1 MSILMDI
8 AYILSIFVGVLAI
21 VNPFGN
27 ISFFTSLTQGF
38 SLEEKR
44 RVISKAIIA
53 ATTTLIV
60 FGLLG
65 SYIFRLFSITIPA
78 FRIAGGLLL
87 FRVAFSMLYGSTPG
101 TKSTVQEKAESLERE
116 MVGVIPLAIPM
127 LAGPGAI
134 STVMLYVSEGS
145 LLDLLIVIVSIFLT
159 MIITYTL
166 LRNADKIFGRI
177 GRVGSLAISRIMG
190 LILAAVAV
198 QFLING
204 IHDIALKWITEF
216 SNLTINNIITIFF
229 F

>member
-1 MSILMDI
+1 MDV
-8 AYILSIFVGVLAI
+8 AYILSIFVGILAI

-38 SLEEKR
+38 SVVEKKQ
-44 RVISKAIIA
+44 VISKAIVA
-53 ATTTLIV
+53 ATLTLIV

-65 SYIFRLFSITIPA
+65 SYIFKLFSITIPA

-101 TKSTVQEKAESLERE
+101 TKSTTEEKEESLERE
-116 MVGVIPLAIPM
+116 MVGVIPMAIPM

-134 STVMLYVSEGS
+134 STVMLYVSEGN
-145 LLDLLIVIVSIFLT
+145 LNELLIVFASIFVT
-159 MIITYTL
+159 MFITFIL
-166 LRNADKIFGRI
+166 LRNADKIFNKI

-198 QFLING
+198 QFLVNG
-204 IHDIALKWITEF
+204 IHDIALAWITEF
-216 SNLTINNIITIFF
+216 SSLFVNGFITSFF

>member
-1 MSILMDI
+1 MDI
-8 AYILSIFVGVLAI
+8 AYVISTFIGILAI

-38 SLEEKR
+38 SLQEKKQ
-44 RVISKAIIA
+44 VISKAVIS
-53 ATTTLIV
+53 ATVTLII

-65 SYIFRLFSITIPA
+65 SYIFKLFSITIPA

-101 TKSTVQEKAESLERE
+101 TKSTSEEKQESLERS
-116 MVGVIPLAIPM
+116 MVGVIPMAIPM

-134 STVMLYVSEGS
+134 STVMLYVSEGN
-145 LLDLLIVIVSIFLT
+145 LNELLIVFTSIFVT
-159 MIITYTL
+159 MFITYVL
-166 LRNADKIFGRI
+166 LRNADRIFSKI

-204 IHDIALKWITEF
+204 IHDIALAWITEF
-216 SNLTINNIITIFF
+216 SSLLVSGVIVITSFF

>member
-1 MSILMDI
+1 MDV
-8 AYILSIFVGVLAI
+8 AYILSVFVGILAI

-38 SLEEKR
+38 SVEEKK
-44 RVISKAIIA
+44 RVISKAVIA
-53 ATTTLIV
+53 ATITLIV

-101 TKSTVQEKAESLERE
+101 TKATAEEKMESLERE
-116 MVGVIPLAIPM
+116 MIGVIPLAIPM

-134 STVMLYVSEGS
+134 STVMLYVSQGDAFE
-145 LLDLLIVIVSIFLT
+145 LLIVLASIFAT
-159 MIITYTL
+159 MVITYIL
-166 LRNADKIFGRI
+166 LRNADKIFNRI

-204 IHDIALKWITEF
+204 IHDIIFLWVKEF
-216 SNLTINNIITIFF
+216 ASMMV
-229 F
+229 

>member
-1 MSILMDI
+1 MDV
-8 AYILSIFVGVLAI
+8 AYILSVFAGILAI

-38 SLEEKR
+38 SVEEKK
-44 RVISKAIIA
+44 RVISKAVIA
-53 ATTTLIV
+53 ATITLIV

-101 TKSTVQEKAESLERE
+101 TKATAEEKMESLERE
-116 MVGVIPLAIPM
+116 MIGVIPLAIPM

-134 STVMLYVSEGS
+134 STVMLYVSQGDAFE
-145 LLDLLIVIVSIFLT
+145 LLIVLASIFAT
-159 MIITYTL
+159 MVITYIL
-166 LRNADKIFGRI
+166 LRKADKIFNRI

-204 IHDIALKWITEF
+204 IHDIIFLWVKEF
-216 SNLTINNIITIFF
+216 ASMMV
-229 F
+229 

>member
-1 MSILMDI
+1 MDI
-8 AYILSIFVGVLAI
+8 AYVISTFIGILAI

-38 SLEEKR
+38 SLQEKKQ
-44 RVISKAIIA
+44 VISKAVIS
-53 ATTTLIV
+53 ATVTLII

-65 SYIFRLFSITIPA
+65 SYIFKLFSITIPA

-101 TKSTVQEKAESLERE
+101 TKSTSEEKEESLERS
-116 MVGVIPLAIPM
+116 MVGVIPMAIPM

-134 STVMLYVSEGS
+134 STVMLYVSEGN
-145 LLDLLIVIVSIFLT
+145 LNELLIVFASIFVT
-159 MIITYTL
+159 MFITYVL
-166 LRNADKIFGRI
+166 LRNADRIFSKI

-204 IHDIALKWITEF
+204 IHDIALAWITEF
-216 SNLTINNIITIFF
+216 SSLLVSGVIVITSFF

>member
-1 MSILMDI
+1 MDI
-8 AYILSIFVGVLAI
+8 ASILSIFVGILAI

-27 ISFFTSLTQGF
+27 ISFFSSLTQGF
-38 SLEEKR
+38 SVEEKK
-44 RVISKAIIA
+44 RVISKAVVS
-53 ATTTLIV
+53 ATITLIV

-101 TKSTVQEKAESLERE
+101 TKATPEEKKESLERE
-116 MVGVIPLAIPM
+116 MIGVIPMAIPM

-134 STVMLYVSEGS
+134 STVMLYVSQGDVIE
-145 LLDLLIVIVSIFLT
+145 LLIVIASVFAT
-159 MIITYTL
+159 MGITYAL
-166 LRNADKIFGRI
+166 LRNSDKIFNRI

-198 QFLING
+198 QFLVNG
-204 IHDIALKWITEF
+204 IHDIVFAWAAELASLMI
-216 SNLTINNIITIFF
+216 
-229 F
+229 

>member
-1 MSILMDI
+1 MDI
-8 AYILSIFVGVLAI
+8 AYIISIFIAILAI

-38 SLEEKR
+38 SNEEKK
-44 RVISKAIIA
+44 RVIHKAIIA
-53 ATTTLIV
+53 ATMTLIV

-65 SYIFRLFSITIPA
+65 SYIFSLFSITIPA

-101 TKSTVQEKAESLERE
+101 TKATTEEKQESLERE
-116 MVGVIPLAIPM
+116 MVGVIPMAIPM

-134 STVMLYVSEGS
+134 STVMLYVSEGNIV
-145 LLDLLIVIVSIFLT
+145 DLIIVIFSVFAT
-159 MIITYTL
+159 MIITYVL
-166 LRNADKIFGRI
+166 LRNADKIFNRI

-204 IHDIALKWITEF
+204 IHDIAQSWIIEF
-216 SNLTINNIITIFF
+216 SALTITSIITSFF

>member
-1 MSILMDI
+1 MDI
-8 AYILSIFVGVLAI
+8 AYIISIFISILAI
-21 VNPFGN
+21 INPFGN
-27 ISFFTSLTQGF
+27 ISFFSSLTQDF
-38 SLEEKR
+38 SREEKR
-44 RVISKAIIA
+44 KVISKAITA
-53 ATTTLIV
+53 ATATLIV
-60 FGLLG
+60 FGLIG

-101 TKSTVQEKAESLERE
+101 TKATEKEKVESLERE

-134 STVMLYVSEGS
+134 STVMLYVSEGN
-145 LLDLLIVIVSIFLT
+145 LIDLLIVIASILLT
-159 MIITYTL
+159 MTITYAL
-166 LRNADKIFGRI
+166 LRNADRIFTRI

-204 IHDIALKWITEF
+204 IHDVALLWLTEF
-216 SNLTINNIITIFF
+216 SNLLVNSVITIFF

>member
-1 MSILMDI
+1 MDI
-8 AYILSIFVGVLAI
+8 AYIISIFIAILAI

-38 SLEEKR
+38 SNEEKK
-44 RVISKAIIA
+44 RVIHKAIIA
-53 ATTTLIV
+53 ATMTLIV

-65 SYIFRLFSITIPA
+65 SYIFSLFSITIPA

-101 TKSTVQEKAESLERE
+101 TKATTEEKQESLERE
-116 MVGVIPLAIPM
+116 MVGVIPMAIPM

-134 STVMLYVSEGS
+134 STVMLYVSEGNIV
-145 LLDLLIVIVSIFLT
+145 DLIIVIFSVFAT
-159 MIITYTL
+159 MIISYVL
-166 LRNADKIFGRI
+166 LRNADKIFNRI

-204 IHDIALKWITEF
+204 IHDIALGWITEF
-216 SNLTINNIITIFF
+216 SALTINVIITSFF

>member
-1 MSILMDI
+1 MEV
-8 AYILSIFVGVLAI
+8 AYIISIFIGILAI

-27 ISFFTSLTQGF
+27 ISFFSSLTQGF
-38 SLEEKR
+38 SIEEKK
-44 RVISKAIIA
+44 RVINKAIVA
-53 ATTTLIV
+53 ATITLIV

-65 SYIFRLFSITIPA
+65 SYIFSLFSITIPA

-101 TKSTVQEKAESLERE
+101 TKSTTEEKKETLERE
-116 MVGVIPLAIPM
+116 MVGVIPMAIPM

-134 STVMLYVSEGS
+134 STVMLYVSEGNII
-145 LLDLLIVIVSIFLT
+145 DLVIVIFSVFAT
-159 MIITYTL
+159 MLITYTL
-166 LRNADKIFGRI
+166 LRNADKIFNRI

-204 IHDIALKWITEF
+204 IHDIALGWITEF
-216 SNLTINNIITIFF
+216 SALSITSILTTFF
-229 F
+229 L

>member
-1 MSILMDI
+1 MDV
-8 AYILSIFVGVLAI
+8 AYILSIFVGILAI

-38 SLEEKR
+38 SVAEKKQ
-44 RVISKAIIA
+44 VISKAIVA
-53 ATTTLIV
+53 ATLTLIV

-65 SYIFRLFSITIPA
+65 SYIFKLFSITIPA

-101 TKSTVQEKAESLERE
+101 TKSTTEEKEESLERE
-116 MVGVIPLAIPM
+116 MVGVIPMAIPM

-134 STVMLYVSEGS
+134 STVMLYVSEGN
-145 LLDLLIVIVSIFLT
+145 LNELLIVFASIFVT
-159 MIITYTL
+159 MFITFIL
-166 LRNADKIFGRI
+166 LRNADKIFNKI

-198 QFLING
+198 QFLVNG
-204 IHDIALKWITEF
+204 IHDIALAWITEF
-216 SNLTINNIITIFF
+216 SSLFVNGFITSFF

>member
-1 MSILMDI
+1 MDI
-8 AYILSIFVGVLAI
+8 AYVISIFIGILAI

-27 ISFFTSLTQGF
+27 ISFFVSLTQGF
-38 SLEEKR
+38 SIEEKK
-44 RVISKAIIA
+44 RVISKAVVA
-53 ATTTLIV
+53 ATITLIV

-101 TKSTVQEKAESLERE
+101 TKSTDREKAESLERE
-116 MVGVIPLAIPM
+116 MVGVIPMAIPM

-134 STVMLYVSEGS
+134 STVMLYVSQG
-145 LLDLLIVIVSIFLT
+145 DLVELFVVFGSIFAT
-159 MIITYTL
+159 MIVTYFL
-166 LRNADKIFGRI
+166 LRNADKIFSRI

-198 QFLING
+198 QFLVNG
-204 IHDIALKWITEF
+204 IHDIVLSWITEF
-216 SNLTINNIITIFF
+216 SSMLIIIFL
-229 F
+229 

>member
-1 MSILMDI
+1 MDI
-8 AYILSIFVGVLAI
+8 AYVISIFVGILAI

-38 SLEEKR
+38 SIDEKR

-53 ATTTLIV
+53 ATITLIV

-87 FRVAFSMLYGSTPG
+87 FRVAFSMLYGTTPG
-101 TKSTVQEKAESLERE
+101 TKSTDREKAESIERE
-116 MVGVIPLAIPM
+116 MVGVIPMAIPM

-134 STVMLYVSEGS
+134 STVMLYVSQGDIVE
-145 LLDLLIVIVSIFLT
+145 LLVVIGSIFAT
-159 MIITYTL
+159 MIVTYIL
-166 LRNADKIFGRI
+166 LRNADKIFSRI

-198 QFLING
+198 QFLVNG
-204 IHDIALKWITEF
+204 IHDIALSWITEF
-216 SNLTINNIITIFF
+216 SSILIINFL
-229 F
+229 

>member
-1 MSILMDI
+1 MDF
-8 AYILSIFVGVLAI
+8 AYILSIFVGIIAI

-27 ISFFTSLTQGF
+27 ISFFTSLTHGF
-38 SLEEKR
+38 TPEEKKQ
-44 RVISKAIIA
+44 VISKAIFA
-53 ATTTLIV
+53 ATITLIV

-65 SYIFRLFSITIPA
+65 SYIFTLFSITIPA

-101 TKSTVQEKAESLERE
+101 TKATTEEKEESLERE
-116 MVGVIPLAIPM
+116 MVGVIPMAIPM

-134 STVMLYVSEGS
+134 STVMLYVSHG
-145 LLDLLIVIVSIFLT
+145 DLIELSIVILSIFVT
-159 MIITYTL
+159 MFITYFL
-166 LRNADKIFGRI
+166 LRNADKIFNRI

-198 QFLING
+198 QFLVNG
-204 IHDIALKWITEF
+204 IHDIALAWIKEF
-216 SNLTINNIITIFF
+216 SPLLVNGVITNFF

>member
-1 MSILMDI
+1 MDV
-8 AYILSIFVGVLAI
+8 AYILSIFVGILAI

-38 SLEEKR
+38 SVAEKKQ
-44 RVISKAIIA
+44 VISKAVVA
-53 ATTTLIV
+53 ATLTLLV

-65 SYIFRLFSITIPA
+65 SYIFKLFSITIPA

-101 TKSTVQEKAESLERE
+101 TKSTTEEKEESLERE
-116 MVGVIPLAIPM
+116 MVGVIPMAIPM

-134 STVMLYVSEGS
+134 STVMLYVSEGNLNE
-145 LLDLLIVIVSIFLT
+145 LLVVFISIFVT
-159 MIITYTL
+159 MFITFIL
-166 LRNADKIFGRI
+166 LRNADKIFSKI

-198 QFLING
+198 QFLVNG
-204 IHDIALKWITEF
+204 IHDIALAWITEF
-216 SNLTINNIITIFF
+216 SSLFVNGVITSFF

>member
-1 MSILMDI
+1 MEI
-8 AYILSIFVGVLAI
+8 AYIFSIFVGILAI

-38 SLEEKR
+38 SKEEKKH
-44 RVISKAIIA
+44 VINKAIIA
-53 ATTTLIV
+53 ATITLIV

-65 SYIFRLFSITIPA
+65 SYIFSLFSITIPA

-101 TKSTVQEKAESLERE
+101 TKSTTEEKQESLERE
-116 MVGVIPLAIPM
+116 MVGVIPMAIPM

-134 STVMLYVSEGS
+134 STVMLYVSEGNM
-145 LLDLLIVIVSIFLT
+145 LELIIVIFSVFAT
-159 MIITYTL
+159 MIITYAL
-166 LRNADKIFGRI
+166 LRNADKIFSRI

-204 IHDIALKWITEF
+204 IHDIAISWITEF
-216 SNLTINNIITIFF
+216 SLLTINSIITSFF

>member
-1 MSILMDI
+1 MDI
-8 AYILSIFVGVLAI
+8 AYVISMFIGILAI

-38 SLEEKR
+38 SVDEKKQ
-44 RVISKAIIA
+44 VISKAIVA
-53 ATTTLIV
+53 ATLTLIV

-65 SYIFRLFSITIPA
+65 SYIFKLFSITIPA

-101 TKSTVQEKAESLERE
+101 TKSTSEEKQESLERS
-116 MVGVIPLAIPM
+116 MVGVIPMAIPM

-134 STVMLYVSEGS
+134 STVMLYVSEGN
-145 LLDLLIVIVSIFLT
+145 LEVLLIVFASIFVT
-159 MIITYTL
+159 MFITYVL
-166 LRNADKIFGRI
+166 LRNADRIFSKI

-204 IHDIALKWITEF
+204 IHDIALAWITEF
-216 SNLTINNIITIFF
+216 SSLLVNGFITIFF

>member
-1 MSILMDI
+1 MDI
-8 AYILSIFVGVLAI
+8 AYVLSIFVGILAI

-27 ISFFTSLTQGF
+27 ISFFTSLTHDF
-38 SLEEKR
+38 STEEKKQ
-44 RVISKAIIA
+44 VISKAVVA
-53 ATTTLIV
+53 ATLTLIV

-65 SYIFRLFSITIPA
+65 SYIFKLFSITIPA

-101 TKSTVQEKAESLERE
+101 TKSTTQEKEESLERE
-116 MVGVIPLAIPM
+116 MVGVIPMAIPM

-134 STVMLYVSEGS
+134 STVMLYVSEGN
-145 LLDLLIVIVSIFLT
+145 LEELLIVFLSIFVT
-159 MIITYTL
+159 MFITFML
-166 LRNADKIFGRI
+166 LRNADKIFSKI

-198 QFLING
+198 QFLVNG
-204 IHDIALKWITEF
+204 IHDIALAWITEF
-216 SNLTINNIITIFF
+216 SSLFVNGVITSFF

>member
-1 MSILMDI
+1 MDI
-8 AYILSIFVGVLAI
+8 AYIISIFISILAI
-21 VNPFGN
+21 INPFGN
-27 ISFFTSLTQGF
+27 ISFFSSLTQDF
-38 SLEEKR
+38 SREEKR
-44 RVISKAIIA
+44 KVISKAITA
-53 ATTTLIV
+53 ATATLIV
-60 FGLLG
+60 FGLIG

-101 TKSTVQEKAESLERE
+101 TKATEKEKVESLERE

-134 STVMLYVSEGS
+134 STVMLYVSEGN
-145 LLDLLIVIVSIFLT
+145 LIDLLIVIASILLT
-159 MIITYTL
+159 MTITYTL
-166 LRNADKIFGRI
+166 LRNADRIFTRI

-204 IHDIALKWITEF
+204 IHDVALLWLTEF
-216 SNLTINNIITIFF
+216 SNLLINSVITIFF

>member
-1 MSILMDI
+1 MDI
-8 AYILSIFVGVLAI
+8 AYVLSIFVGILAI

-27 ISFFTSLTQGF
+27 ISFFTSLTHDF
-38 SLEEKR
+38 SIEEKKQ
-44 RVISKAIIA
+44 VISKAVVA
-53 ATTTLIV
+53 ATLTLIV

-65 SYIFRLFSITIPA
+65 SYIFKLFSITIPA

-101 TKSTVQEKAESLERE
+101 TKSTTEEKEESLERE
-116 MVGVIPLAIPM
+116 MVGVIPMAIPM

-134 STVMLYVSEGS
+134 STVMLYVSEGN
-145 LLDLLIVIVSIFLT
+145 LEELLIVFLSIFVT
-159 MIITYTL
+159 MFITFML
-166 LRNADKIFGRI
+166 LRNADKIFSKI

-198 QFLING
+198 QFLVNG
-204 IHDIALKWITEF
+204 IHDIALAWITEF
-216 SNLTINNIITIFF
+216 SSLLVNGVITSFF

>member
-1 MSILMDI
+1 MDF
-8 AYILSIFVGVLAI
+8 AYVLSIFVGILAI

-38 SLEEKR
+38 SPEEKK
-44 RVISKAIIA
+44 RVISKAVIA
-53 ATTTLIV
+53 ATITLIV

-65 SYIFRLFSITIPA
+65 TYIFKLFSITIPA

-101 TKSTVQEKAESLERE
+101 TKATAEEKQESLDRE
-116 MVGVIPLAIPM
+116 MVGVIPMAIPM

-134 STVMLYVSEGS
+134 STVMLYVSQG
-145 LLDLLIVIVSIFLT
+145 DLVELFIVICSVFAT
-159 MIITYTL
+159 MIFTYAL
-166 LRNADKIFGRI
+166 LRNADKIFSRI

-198 QFLING
+198 QFLVNG
-204 IHDIALKWITEF
+204 IHDIALAWITEF
-216 SNLTINNIITIFF
+216 SAMMI
-229 F
+229 

>member
-1 MSILMDI
+1 MEV
-8 AYILSIFVGVLAI
+8 AYIISIFIGILAI

-27 ISFFTSLTQGF
+27 ISFFSSLTQGF
-38 SLEEKR
+38 SIEEKK
-44 RVISKAIIA
+44 RVINKAIVA
-53 ATTTLIV
+53 ATITLIV

-65 SYIFRLFSITIPA
+65 SYIFSLFSITIPA

-101 TKSTVQEKAESLERE
+101 TKSTTEEKKETLERE
-116 MVGVIPLAIPM
+116 MVGVIPMAIPM

-134 STVMLYVSEGS
+134 STVMLYVSEGDM
-145 LLDLLIVIVSIFLT
+145 LDLVIVIFSVFAT
-159 MIITYTL
+159 MLITYTL
-166 LRNADKIFGRI
+166 LRNADKIFNRI

-204 IHDIALKWITEF
+204 IHDIALGWITEF
-216 SNLTINNIITIFF
+216 LALSITSILTTFF